1 MTFHNTIDL
10 QGDDLHDANVKAGR
24 QQDQVLAFFEANYGG
39 CFTPLQVHRS
49 LGLNCPETSIR
60 RAITDLT
67 KLGLL
72 EKTPLKVNEHYG
84 KINYTWRL
92 TRGQQKFNL

>member
-1 MTFHNTIDL
+1 MTFHNTIHL
-10 QGDDLHDANVKAGR
+10 QGEELTTATNKAKR
-24 QQDQVLAFFEANYGG
+24 QQDAVLEFFEVNYGG

-60 RAITDLT
+60 RAITNLT
-67 KLGLL
+67 TLGLL
-72 EKTPLKVNEHYG
+72 EKTPMKVAESYG

-92 TRGQQKFNL
+92 TRGQQKLF

>member
-1 MTFHNTIDL
+1 MTFHNTIHL
-10 QGDDLHDANVKAGR
+10 QGAELSKATQKAQR
-24 QQDQVLAFFEANYGG
+24 QKDIVLAFFERNYGG

-67 KLGLL
+67 SEGYL
-72 EKTPLKVNEHYG
+72 EKTKQTVTEHYG

-92 TRGQQKFNL
+92 TRGQQKLTL